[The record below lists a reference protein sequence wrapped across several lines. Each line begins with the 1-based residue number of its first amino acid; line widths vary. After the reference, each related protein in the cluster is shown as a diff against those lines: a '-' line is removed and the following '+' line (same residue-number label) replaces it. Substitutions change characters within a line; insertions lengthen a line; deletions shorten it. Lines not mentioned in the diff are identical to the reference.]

1 MLLSNLASE
10 VSTTSFPIL
19 AEDARGGVL
28 GDLVKLLP
36 VVVEA
41 L

>member
-1 MLLSNLASE
+1 MLLSNLAFE

-19 AEDARGGVL
+19 AEDAGAVSL
-28 GDLVKLLP
+28 GDLVKLLR